1 MSLRNLIS
9 SILHWVE
16 LLIEVERWR
25 QKRRACEES
34 KNIKDKNKELPKAIN
49 SKTDINQKIDLFDK
63 YLIPEA
69 NALIKEIKR
78 LEENF
83 DYDKIS
89 FTGGNNK
96 VYGLDSFKTFEKL
109 IKNIHSK

>member
-1 MSLRNLIS
+1 M
-9 SILHWVE
+9 
-16 LLIEVERWR
+16 
-25 QKRRACEES
+25 
-34 KNIKDKNKELPKAIN
+34 
-49 SKTDINQKIDLFDK
+49 
-63 YLIPEA
+63 IPEA

-78 LEENF
+78 IEENVG
-83 DYDKIS
+83 YDKIS